1 MKIIALPLALILM
14 FGSGPAASAEF
25 LWGAN
30 GHPFYAYPGTS
41 IKEQFDFLA
50 DLGMKSYRVNIT
62 NMDKADELAAVVAEA
77 KKHNIAVL
85 PVITPGKLGSEDPK
99 VLYRR
104 AFDLAVAMISRF
116 KDDIRI
122 WELGNEP
129 ENPALIRPCEIRD
142 DGTQYPC
149 EWGIASG
156 RDVLDYYGPRWAQA
170 SAILKGLS
178 DGAVSVDPTIVKAM
192 GTAGWGHIAAFERM
206 KNDGIR
212 WDISVWHIYGEDP
225 EWAFKRLAAYGHPI
239 WITEFNNPYGS
250 QRGDEEQAGGLKSM
264 MERLK
269 ALAPTYKVQAAFV
282 YELMDEPY
290 WAPDFEAYMGL
301 VRVVP
306 RPDGGWRTGEPKPAY
321 ATARSLI
328 RGEERSMP
336 SPACRLDDAGKG
348 KGSIDVRRVR
358 YTYCMVLGV
367 EPSAPG
373 AAEWADRLQRSE
385 ATVPDLIE
393 AMFRS
398 NEFQDRY
405 DSFGLP
411 DRTYVSFLYKLLLN
425 RIADNDGR
433 NSYLKQLASGTMT
446 RREVAVS
453 LATSS
458 EFRSKHPGLFEES
471 PKMGPTAGP
480 PATGE

>member
-1 MKIIALPLALILM
+1 MTIKALSVALTLMLAAV
-14 FGSGPAASAEF
+14 SQASAQF

-41 IKEQFDFLA
+41 IEEQFDLLA

-77 KKHNIAVL
+77 RKHGIAVL

-104 AFDLAVAMISRF
+104 AFELAVALISRF

-129 ENPALIRPCEIRD
+129 ENPALIRPCEMRD
-142 DGTQYPC
+142 DGKQYPC
-149 EWGIASG
+149 DWGIASG

-178 DGAVSVDPTIVKAM
+178 DGAISVDPTIVKAM

-206 KNDGIR
+206 KKDGIR

-225 EWAFKRLAAYGHPI
+225 EWAFKRLAGYGHPI

-250 QRGDEEQAGGLKSM
+250 QRGDDQQVAGLKSM

-269 ALAPTYKVQAAFV
+269 ELAPTYKVQAAFV

-290 WAPDFEAYMGL
+290 WAPDYEAYMGL

-321 ATARSLI
+321 ATVREFI
-328 RGEERSMP
+328 RGASRSV
-336 SPACRLDDAGKG
+336 PAPECKLGDAGKG
-348 KGSIDVRRVR
+348 DGSIDVRRVR
-358 YTYCMVLGV
+358 YIYCMVLGT
-367 EPSAPG
+367 APG
-373 AAEWADRLQRSE
+373 KAALAEWSERIGKDR
-385 ATVPDLIE
+385 AAVPGLIA

-405 DSFGLP
+405 KSFGFS
-411 DRTYVSFLYKLLLN
+411 DHAYVSFLYKLLLN
-425 RIADNDGR
+425 RVADNDGR
-433 NSYLKQLASGTMT
+433 NSYMRQLASGTMT
-446 RREVAVS
+446 RKDVAVG

-458 EFRSKHPGLFEES
+458 EFRSKHPGLFTNNS
-471 PKMGPTAGP
+471 KMGPATGQA
-480 PATGE
+480 ATGE